1 MNFFLQPTVPATSW
15 GVKAW
20 ERVSSARVA
29 PLACNVQIRSC
40 VFAVNLAHGDW
51 KLWFRANSNLLNNFF
66 PHPPLSQPYLT
77 NFCRDEW
84 RKINS
89 NDQKRRKAL
98 ANRRPNRSV
107 ESGRALKSLLCLPLW
122 VRTERFPNISCPL
135 KKKFLISF
143 ENKIFHF
150 LWKQVLNCDCKPV
163 GFNTWV
169 IIGHLEPRET
179 ERNSQLIWIQALFFN
194 ITPFVS
200 SLDHVSSSN
209 QVSFCTCPINFLY
222 KLGNI
227 TLARSLRAKCK

>member
-20 ERVSSARVA
+20 KRASSARVA
-29 PLACNVQIRSC
+29 PLACNVQIHSC
-40 VFAVNLAHGDW
+40 VFAVNLTHVDW
-51 KLWFRANSNLLNNFF
+51 KPWFRASSSLLNNYF
-66 PHPPLSQPYLT
+66 PRPPLSQPYLT
-77 NFCRDEW
+77 NFWRDEW

-89 NDQKRRKAL
+89 NDQKRRKVL

-107 ESGRALKSLLCLPLW
+107 ESGRALKSLLYLPLW

-135 KKKFLISF
+135 KKKYLISF

-169 IIGHLEPRET
+169 IIGHLEPKET
-179 ERNSQLIWIQALFFN
+179 ALCIHNWFGSKLFPS
-194 ITPFVS
+194 TS
-200 SLDHVSSSN
+200 RH
-209 QVSFCTCPINFLY
+209 SFPV
-222 KLGNI
+222 
-227 TLARSLRAKCK
+227 